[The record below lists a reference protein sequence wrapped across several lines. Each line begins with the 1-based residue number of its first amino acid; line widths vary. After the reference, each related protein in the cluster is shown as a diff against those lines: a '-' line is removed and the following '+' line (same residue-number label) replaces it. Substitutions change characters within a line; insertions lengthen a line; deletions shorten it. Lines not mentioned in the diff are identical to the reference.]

1 MEGLAKVASP
11 SGRDLERGWREAV
24 RRSCASLRREG
35 FSVSKAVRELRKRG
49 IRRGGILLAAKGPHV
64 VRVIVLLDRDV
75 DAAAT
80 RTRVRSAYLQGE
92 TRVFVPWTLR
102 WRMLSN
108 VDRWGLRGVSVST
121 W

>member
-1 MEGLAKVASP
+1 MEGFAKKVPP
-11 SGRDLERGWREAV
+11 SGRDLDKGWREAV
-24 RRSCASLRREG
+24 SQSCASLRREG
-35 FSVSKAVRELRKRG
+35 FSVSNAVRGLRKRVA
-49 IRRGGILLAAKGPHV
+49 RREGILLAAKGPHV

-75 DAAAT
+75 DSGTT
-80 RTRVRSAYLQGE
+80 RTRVRAAYRRGE

-108 VDRWGLRGVSVST
+108 VERWGLRGVSVST